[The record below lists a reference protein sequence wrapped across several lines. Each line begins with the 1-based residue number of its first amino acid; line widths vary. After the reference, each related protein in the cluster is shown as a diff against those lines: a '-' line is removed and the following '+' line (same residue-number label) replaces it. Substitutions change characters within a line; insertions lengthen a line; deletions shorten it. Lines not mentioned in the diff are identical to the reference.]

1 MLPVLPENAFG
12 RICEGR
18 EKISSGCPGWLDE
31 TKVIEIFC
39 S

>member
-12 RICEGR
+12 RIRNGR
-18 EKISSGCPGWLDE
+18 EKIGSGCSGWLDE
-31 TKVIEIFC
+31 TKVIEVFC